1 MKSAAWDLA
10 PGELNDL
17 YRTLRFRYFK
27 WDVFACGRCLVMP
40 ESVILNRAEHE
51 KLVALA
57 ERFAAILI
65 RLEEAL
71 VDRPDLLRKL
81 GIPES
86 VIPLIVRAQP
96 GDLQLARYDFFLTPE
111 GRWMVSEFNEDVPGG
126 FNEAVGL
133 PDLIGDRANGAAFAG
148 DLRHAITDAF
158 APYDRVAFLYAT
170 GYSEDLQHMLLVQQW
185 LEAAGHTTCMGSPAH
200 LRAGWRG
207 PRILGERCDAALRFY
222 PGEWF
227 TWLENRK
234 DWERVLAE
242 FPMMNPLRR
251 LLRQSKRL
259 YAFWRDPSLL
269 SAEDIRFLEQHAPL
283 TVPFESIPSPQAMS
297 RECGTGVGS
306 AARDR
311 WVLKHAFGRM
321 GDTVIMGNLVSDNE
335 WSRALEDAAKE
346 PHAWLMQ
353 ERFDVTPLPDGGK
366 SLYPAIGVY
375 LVNHRFAGYYS
386 RAAHQPFINHEAYHV
401 ATLVENP

>member
-1 MKSAAWDLA
+1 MKSATWDLA
-10 PGELNDL
+10 PGELRDL

-40 ESVILNRAEHE
+40 ESVILSRSEHE
-51 KLVALA
+51 KLVELA

-71 VDRPDLLRKL
+71 VHRPDLLAQL
-81 GIPES
+81 GIPAD
-86 VIPLIVRAQP
+86 VIPLLTRPQP
-96 GDLQLARYDFFLTPE
+96 SELQLARYDFFLTPD

-133 PDLIGDRANGAAFAG
+133 PDLIGARANGAAFAG
-148 DLRHAITDAF
+148 DLRRAITDAF
-158 APYDRVAFLYAT
+158 APHDRVAFLYAT
-170 GYSEDLQHMLLVQQW
+170 GYSEDLQHMLIVQQW
-185 LEAAGHTTCMGSPAH
+185 LETAGHATCMGSPAH

-234 DWERVLAE
+234 DWERVLAD

-251 LLRQSKRL
+251 LIRQSKRL

-269 SAEDIRFLEQHAPL
+269 SRDDIRFLEEHAPL
-283 TVPFESIPSPQAMS
+283 TVAYDAPPNGHDF
-297 RECGTGVGS
+297 

-321 GDTVIMGNLVSDNE
+321 GDTVIMGNLVSDIE
-335 WSRALEDAAKE
+335 WARALEDAAKD
-346 PHAWLMQ
+346 PRAWLMQ

-366 SLYPAIGVY
+366 PLYPAIGVY